1 MLKKTWGGHGT
12 KAMVCF
18 QEETG
23 EKKWERKAKK
33 THIQMTEYL
42 SAGLCNTVVY
52 LSKLASEQPKKFSV
66 SFPNKYNLYTSK

>member
-1 MLKKTWGGHGT
+1 MRIHAFFYESLLVIFLNTFSSIRRNIVHLPSSGGGNVKKDLGEGHGT

-33 THIQMTEYL
+33 THIQMT
-42 SAGLCNTVVY
+42 
-52 LSKLASEQPKKFSV
+52 
-66 SFPNKYNLYTSK
+66 